1 MTQKRGG
8 LRSGARGPLLFL
20 VLQQVGRPVARHPSA
35 VHHLQG
41 GVPTGVVHATQ
52 GRVSAE
58 GGHRTIQA
66 KSPACQ
72 AVMLLCTSGWRCVGW
87 GGNEKEKRI
96 PTLYR
101 RECSRA
107 RIAFSGRTRCRDT
120 SSPAE
125 QRERASVGFLV
136 HLLRICVRFAA
147 YSTILGSILSL
158 FFFVFFLCS

>member
-8 LRSGARGPLLFL
+8 LRSGTRGPLVFL

-58 GGHRTIQA
+58 GGHRPFRQRVPHVRLSCCCA
-66 KSPACQ
+66 RLAG
-72 AVMLLCTSGWRCVGW
+72 AAW
-87 GGNEKEKRI
+87 GGGEKEKRI

-107 RIAFSGRTRCRDT
+107 RTAFSGRTRCRDT

-136 HLLRICVRFAA
+136 YLLGVCVRFAT
-147 YSTILGSILSL
+147 Y
-158 FFFVFFLCS
+158 